1 MVSAV
6 GPYLNRIGN
15 TIIAGFPLIQAAEQR
30 WISNDLDYT
39 GDKETIKGQFGTSR
53 TNSSS
58 FFGPVVKMEIKIP
71 RLNIYSIDTLQ
82 HFYTRVEERDTKVR

>member
-1 MVSAV
+1 MVPPEPIAV
-6 GPYLNRIGN
+6 V
-15 TIIAGFPLIQAAEQR
+15 
-30 WISNDLDYT
+30 
-39 GDKETIKGQFGTSR
+39 
-53 TNSSS
+53 

>member
-15 TIIAGFPLIQAAEQR
+15 TIIAGFPLIQAAQQR

-39 GDKETIKGQFGTSR
+39 GDKETIKGQFGS
-53 TNSSS
+53 
-58 FFGPVVKMEIKIP
+58 
-71 RLNIYSIDTLQ
+71 
-82 HFYTRVEERDTKVR
+82 

>member
-1 MVSAV
+1 MDLIEEKVCIVRIWEYKVKGNKMVSAV

-39 GDKETIKGQFGTSR
+39 GDKETIKGQFGS
-53 TNSSS
+53 
-58 FFGPVVKMEIKIP
+58 
-71 RLNIYSIDTLQ
+71 
-82 HFYTRVEERDTKVR
+82 

>member
-30 WISNDLDYT
+30 
-39 GDKETIKGQFGTSR
+39 
-53 TNSSS
+53 
-58 FFGPVVKMEIKIP
+58 
-71 RLNIYSIDTLQ
+71 
-82 HFYTRVEERDTKVR
+82 